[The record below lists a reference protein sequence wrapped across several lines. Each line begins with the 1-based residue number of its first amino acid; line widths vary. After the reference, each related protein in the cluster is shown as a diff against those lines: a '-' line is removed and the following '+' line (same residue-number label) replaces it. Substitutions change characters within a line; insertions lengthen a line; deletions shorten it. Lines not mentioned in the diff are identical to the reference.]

1 MSAGPQSSEAAL
13 PLMII
18 GRSAR
23 ALTSLA
29 ASRFR
34 PYAIDFF
41 ADADLQARA
50 SGWHKL
56 AWNSRMRFGAALV
69 DAADALTAEHGPMPL
84 VYGAGFEAEPE
95 TLAVLEQRLQVLGT
109 PSATLKR
116 LIDMPRVLEAL
127 RREYSIATPETVSS
141 CPVDRRGWLSKRSG
155 ATGGFHL
162 RHANEREFTG
172 SGRYFQKLLTGVS
185 VSALYLADSNDVQ
198 NVGFF
203 KHLQRG
209 PRYGHVGAVT
219 WLNPSQR
226 IRNALQ
232 QAGEAVAQHLRP
244 LGLFGLDFVQDS
256 ADQLWLIDINLRPTS
271 SLELRDDAL
280 ALLEQH
286 VAVCSAQSRL
296 YSSQPQRQCA
306 GQIVVFADAACT
318 VGDNVTWPSGAR
330 DIPVSGSAIAAGQP
344 LCTLSAA
351 GTSESDVLEKLARHA
366 GLLAQ
371 TMYPNSGPS
380 EPVNIAIRTVGGAD
394 SCRN

>member
-1 MSAGPQSSEAAL
+1 
-13 PLMII
+13 MII

-23 ALTSLA
+23 ALTTFAS
-29 ASRFR
+29 SRFR

-50 SGWHKL
+50 SGWLKL
-56 AWNSRMRFGAALV
+56 PWNSRMRFGAALV

-95 TLAVLEQRLQVLGT
+95 TLALLEQRLQVLGT

-116 LIDMPRVLEAL
+116 LIDMPRILEVL
-127 RREYSIATPETVSS
+127 RREYSIPTPETVGC
-141 CPVDRRGWLSKRSG
+141 CPVDRRGWLSKRAG

-162 RHANEREFTG
+162 RHANERGFAG
-172 SGRYFQKLLTGVS
+172 SGRYFQKLLAGVS
-185 VSALYLADSNDVQ
+185 VSALYLAGPKDVQ
-198 NVGFF
+198 TAGFF

-209 PRYGHVGAVT
+209 SRYGHVGAVT

-232 QAGEAVAQHLRP
+232 RAGEAVAQHLGP
-244 LGLFGLDFVQDS
+244 LGLFGLDFIQDS

-271 SLELRDDAL
+271 SLELRDDAF

-286 VAVCSAQSRL
+286 VAVCSARSRL
-296 YSSQPQRQCA
+296 YSSEPQRQCA

-318 VGDNVTWPSGAR
+318 VGDNVNWPSGAR

-344 LCTLSAA
+344 LCTLCAA

-366 GLLAQ
+366 SLLAH

-380 EPVNIAIRTVGGAD
+380 EPANIVIRTVGERTHVGTE
-394 SCRN
+394 SRSGV